1 VIDWFARS
9 LTPTGRAVL
18 LAGPLGLMLAA
29 ISGWR
34 EFFVLGIGSLL
45 AFVVGILWVARPQ
58 RLGVK
63 RTLHPPKVTVGES
76 STGIVEVKNTTRRR
90 VGRRF
95 AEDVLGDQVVRMNLP
110 AMAAG
115 QSIEHPY
122 VVPARKRGLFDV
134 GPVRLTRADPLGLF
148 RLVQGQGSIEQLW
161 VRPRVRTMA
170 TVSSGWAKDLDG
182 PTSDVAPRGSAAFH
196 ALREYQFGDD
206 LRHIHW
212 RTSARRSQLMVRH
225 FVDTRRSQE
234 LLMLDPRAEAYNE
247 QSFEDAVEIAAS
259 ICVAAQSAGRE
270 LRLVLPAQPEQAKD
284 QRLIAID
291 RLALVRPSAEAS
303 LADAFS
309 EVRHAHGGA
318 SALVIVTGNADGD
331 ALIQQGRKVQRQGLV
346 IVVRVVTG
354 SKPAFSSTS
363 GGRIVTVPSAAEAP
377 GVWLEA
383 VSRR

>member
-18 LAGPLGLMLAA
+18 FSGPLGLMLAA

-34 EFFVLGIGSLL
+34 EFFVLGLGCLV
-45 AFVVGILWVARPQ
+45 ATVFAMLWIARPQ

-76 STGIVEVKNTTRRR
+76 STGVVQVKNTTRRR
-90 VGRRF
+90 VGQRL

-115 QSIEHPY
+115 QSIEQPY
-122 VVPARKRGLFDV
+122 IVPARKRGLFDV

-148 RLVQGQGSIEQLW
+148 RIVQGQGTVEQLW
-161 VRPRVRTMA
+161 VRPRVRMMA
-170 TVSSGWAKDLDG
+170 TVASGWAKDLDG
-182 PTSDVAPRGSAAFH
+182 PTSDIAPRGSAAFH

-212 RTSARRSQLMVRH
+212 RTSARRNQLMVRH

-234 LLMLDPRAEAYNE
+234 LVMLDPRSEVYSE
-247 QSFEDAVEIAAS
+247 ESFEEAVEIAAS
-259 ICVAAQSAGRE
+259 ICVAAQTAGRE
-270 LRLVLPAQPEQAKD
+270 LRLVLPSQAERAKD

-291 RLALVRPSAEAS
+291 RLALVDRIANAT
-303 LADAFS
+303 LADCFA

-318 SALVIVTGNADGD
+318 SALVIVTGDADGD
-331 ALIQQGRKVQRQGLV
+331 SLVAQARKVQRQGLV
-346 IVVRVVTG
+346 IVVRVVEG
-354 SKPAFSSTS
+354 SKPAYSSIG
-363 GGRIVTVPSAAEAP
+363 GGRIVTVPSAEQSA

-383 VSRR
+383 VGRR

>member
-1 VIDWFARS
+1 
-9 LTPTGRAVL
+9 
-18 LAGPLGLMLAA
+18 MLAA

-34 EFFVLGIGSLL
+34 EFFVLGVGSLL
-45 AFVVGILWVARPQ
+45 AIAIGLLWISRPQ

-76 STGIVEVKNTTRRR
+76 STGVVEVKNNTRRR
-90 VGRRF
+90 IGQRL

-110 AMAAG
+110 SMAAG
-115 QSIEHPY
+115 QTIEQPY
-122 VVPARKRGLFDV
+122 IVPARKRGLFDV

-161 VRPRVRTMA
+161 VRPRVRMMA

-234 LLMLDPRAEAYNE
+234 LVMLDPRAELYNE
-247 QSFEDAVEIAAS
+247 QSFEDAVEITAS

-291 RLALVRPSAEAS
+291 RLALVRPSAQAS

-309 EVRHAHGGA
+309 EVRHVHGGA
-318 SALVIVTGNADGD
+318 SALVIVTGDADGD
-331 ALIQQGRKVQRQGLV
+331 SLIQQGRKVQRQGLV
-346 IVVRVVTG
+346 IVVRVVSG
-354 SKPAFSSTS
+354 SKPAFSSIS